1 MEDQDKIYLWLVVV
15 AFIGLLAAVGFGWA
29 EILDL
34 HNTVTK

>member
-1 MEDQDKIYLWLVVV
+1 VVV

-29 EILDL
+29 EIVDL